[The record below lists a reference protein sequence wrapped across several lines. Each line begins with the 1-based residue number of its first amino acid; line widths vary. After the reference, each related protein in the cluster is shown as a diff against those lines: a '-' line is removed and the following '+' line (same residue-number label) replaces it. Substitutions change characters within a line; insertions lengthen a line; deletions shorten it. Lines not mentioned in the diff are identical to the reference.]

1 MNFKKVIV
9 TGAAAA
15 LCVGSVLNVSAA
27 EAVSGSY
34 RDALKG
40 KENLII
46 DVEAYKAAYSDL
58 AAAFGDN
65 DAAYIE
71 HYLTTGIYE
80 GRTKGVLFDPL
91 AYAEAYSDV
100 EDAFGD
106 NVLGI
111 VSHYVTFGAVENRT
125 AGTAAGYAD
134 IAQAREQ
141 TGGQKAAAVG
151 NSAAAG
157 GSSPVGNVSP
167 AVNVPAAG
175 NGSAAAVNVGGID
188 TSGYRTVR
196 YYARDEVTLIRVE
209 YYDANNRLVKYSVV
223 NNFDSDTKSYTE
235 DVYHY
240 EEESQQQILEGTRT
254 GTDTVGCGS
263 E

>member
-1 MNFKKVIV
+1 MNLKKVIV
-9 TGAAAA
+9 TGAATA

-27 EAVSGSY
+27 GAASGNY
-34 RDALKG
+34 RDMLKG

-65 DAAYIE
+65 EAAYIE

-100 EDAFGD
+100 GDAFGD
-106 NVLGI
+106 NVLEI
-111 VSHYVTFGAVENRT
+111 VSHYVTFGAAENRT
-125 AGTAAGYAD
+125 VGTAAGYAD
-134 IAQAREQ
+134 IAQAKEQ
-141 TGGQKAAAVG
+141 TGGQKAAAVR
-151 NSAAAG
+151 G
-157 GSSPVGNVSP
+157 GSSPVGNGST
-167 AVNVPAAG
+167 AGSVPAAG
-175 NGSAAAVNVGGID
+175 NGSAAGNVGGID

-196 YYARDEVTLIRVE
+196 IYANDCVTLIRVE

-254 GTDTVGCGS
+254 GTDTVRCGS

>member
-1 MNFKKVIV
+1 MNFKKTIA

-27 EAVSGSY
+27 ETPGSY
-34 RDALKG
+34 RDALRG
-40 KENLII
+40 KESLII

-58 AAAFGDN
+58 EAAFGDN
-65 DAAYIE
+65 EEAYIE
-71 HYLTTGIYE
+71 HYLTVGVYE

-100 EDAFGD
+100 EEAFGD

-111 VSHYVTFGAVENRT
+111 VNHYVTYGAAENRT

-134 IAQAREQ
+134 IAEAKEQ
-141 TGGQKAAAVG
+141 TEQKKAVVR
-151 NSAAAG
+151 SSAPAAAG
-157 GSSPVGNVSP
+157 GG
-167 AVNVPAAG
+167 
-175 NGSAAAVNVGGID
+175 GSAAADSGSQAGSADVD

-196 YYARDEVTLIRVE
+196 YYANDNVTLIRVE
-209 YYDANNRLVKYSVV
+209 YYDAYNRLVKYSEVK
-223 NNFDSDTKSYTE
+223 NFDSDSKSYTE

-240 EEESQQQILEGTRT
+240 DIENQKEVLEGTRT
-254 GTDTVGCGS
+254 GTDT
-263 E
+263 EH